1 MPTSARKKILY
12 VTDQP
17 QQAAGPM
24 AQAIQAAVQDHDVC
38 CFHMTAEKA
47 SGIPG
52 PEKGTGPGSG
62 HSTALAHYSFTC
74 PAGSPRSLGTTVN
87 KALDHQIH
95 QWGKAFDLVHLDG
108 SSPAIQAVNLHGN
121 LKELPKVL
129 SLGRDPVA
137 GKAQAS
143 SAGAQNPEVERIKHW
158 FQAAGFTY
166 YLPATQQL
174 KQQLSGEYGVHAEKM
189 RVVPQ
194 NPGASHWLAD
204 LYTETLATCGK
215 LPGGRPYRQCTKC
228 VLDTADDPA
237 IQFDDDG
244 VCTYCHMYKRNDPRA
259 VFKGKDKQKELERI
273 VDLIKKSRKHVK
285 YDCIA
290 GVSGGA
296 DSSYVALKL
305 KEFGLTPLLVHVD
318 NGYNSDLSNNNVKK
332 IVEHLGFDLH
342 NYTVDWEEFKNIQL
356 AFLRA
361 SVLDI
366 ELITDHAMV
375 AYIYNLAA
383 KLGIK
388 YIIFGHNY
396 ATEGI
401 LPNGW
406 NHEKMDLLNIKAIA
420 REFGGM
426 HTLTMPQLSFW
437 RRPYLYLIKGIRG
450 VTLLNYLDYDHRKAK
465 PEIMA
470 KLGWTDYGAK
480 HTESIFTRF
489 YQNYILPTK
498 FGIDKRKAH
507 LSTLIASGLMDRAT
521 ALEELKK
528 DIYTPEGFRADLEFV
543 INKLGITEQEF
554 NAFMTAPIRQ
564 HTEFPSYVTTH
575 YPLEK
580 AFFDRVRPLTRL
592 IKGRKNKV

>member
-1 MPTSARKKILY
+1 MAQEI
-12 VTDQP
+12 
-17 QQAAGPM
+17 QAAGL
-24 AQAIQAAVQDHDVC
+24 VHEVC
-38 CFHMTAEKA
+38 CFHLVAGNA
-47 SGIPG
+47 PGNSGQEGKSPA
-52 PEKGTGPGSG
+52 TGLNGG
-62 HSTALAHYSFTC
+62 VAHFSMVC
-74 PAGSPRSLGTTVN
+74 PPGSPRSLGSTVN

-95 QWGKAFDLVHLDG
+95 QWGKSFDLVHLDG
-108 SSPAIQAVNLHGN
+108 SSPAIQAVNLHGS
-121 LKELPKVL
+121 LKDAPKVL
-129 SLGRDPVA
+129 SLGQDPAVGLHHTA
-137 GKAQAS
+137 K
-143 SAGAQNPEVERIKHW
+143 AGANAVMEHVKQW
-158 FQAAGFTY
+158 FQNTDPTY
-166 YLPATQQL
+166 FLPANGQL
-174 KQQLSGEYGVHAEKM
+174 KQQLLDKYGIPAERI
-189 RVVPQ
+189 RVVPATAGP
-194 NPGASHWLAD
+194 NGSAGWLAG

-215 LPGGRPYRQCTKC
+215 LPEGRPYRQCTKC
-228 VLDTADDPA
+228 VLDTKDDPF

-244 VCTYCHMYKRNDPRA
+244 VCTYCHMYYRNDPRA
-259 VFKGKDKQKELERI
+259 VFKGKDKQKELEKI
-273 VDLIKKSRKHVK
+273 VDLIKKSRKHGK

-332 IVEHLGFDLH
+332 IVEHLGFDIH

-366 ELITDHAMV
+366 ELVTDHAMV

-420 REFGGM
+420 KEYGGM
-426 HTLTMPQLSFW
+426 RKLTMPQLSFW
-437 RRPYLYLIKGIRG
+437 RRPYLYLVKGIRG

-521 ALEELKK
+521 ALAELKK
-528 DIYTPEGFRADLEFV
+528 DIYSPEDLRADLEFV

-554 NAFMTAPIRQ
+554 NAFMSAPIRQ

-575 YPLEK
+575 YPMEK
-580 AFFDRVRPLTRL
+580 AFFKRVRPLTRL
-592 IKGRKNKV
+592 IKGRKAKA